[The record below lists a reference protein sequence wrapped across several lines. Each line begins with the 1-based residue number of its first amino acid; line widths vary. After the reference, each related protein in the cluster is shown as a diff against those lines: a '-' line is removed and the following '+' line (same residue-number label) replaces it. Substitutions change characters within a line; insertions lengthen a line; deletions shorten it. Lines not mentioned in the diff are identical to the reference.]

1 MAAIRSRP
9 LAPAISAAANA
20 AGTMGALGC
29 SEELAWVSSKSSEW
43 ASVPFSI
50 AAPGGV

>member
-1 MAAIRSRP
+1 MAAIRARP
-9 LAPAISAAANA
+9 SAPVISAAANA

-29 SEELAWVSSKSSEW
+29 SEADACVSSKSSEW

-50 AAPGGV
+50 AAPGGA